1 MHIEA
6 HLYTARN
13 CHITVYQVA
22 ASKAADA
29 AEADDAQRVVIAK
42 AEGDKLVEFG
52 CEDIELAGM
61 ELDDDNVK
69 KVLDALMQGKFTRVK
84 RIILV
89 SCDVVF
95 RGIEHT

>member
-1 MHIEA
+1 M
-6 HLYTARN
+6 
-13 CHITVYQVA
+13 YQVA

>member
-1 MHIEA
+1 MPRGI
-6 HLYTARN
+6 
-13 CHITVYQVA
+13 QV
-22 ASKAADA
+22 K
-29 AEADDAQRVVIAK
+29 
-42 AEGDKLVEFG
+42 DKLAEFG
-52 CEDIELAGM
+52 CESIELGGM

-95 RGIEHT
+95 RGIEHR